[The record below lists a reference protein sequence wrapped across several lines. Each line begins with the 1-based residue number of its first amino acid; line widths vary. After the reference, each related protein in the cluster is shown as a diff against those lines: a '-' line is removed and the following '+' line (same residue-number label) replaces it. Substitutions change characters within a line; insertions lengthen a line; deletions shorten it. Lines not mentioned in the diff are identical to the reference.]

1 MVPNLKSSLEGLR
14 IVSFESRRAIEMA
27 EIIRSYGGESF
38 IAPSMREIP
47 LSENSAAT
55 DFIRQLEAGSVDF
68 LILLTG
74 VGTRTLVTAVAGKY
88 SPEKV
93 AAALKKTT
101 LITRGPKP
109 IAALRELGLKPAIT
123 APEPNTWRE
132 ILAELDRK
140 TELRGRVVAI
150 QEYGITNQELIAGL
164 EARGA
169 KVVRVPVYRW
179 SLPED
184 TAPLRSAIRKIL
196 DGRVDIALF
205 TNAIQVD
212 HLFHLAGEDQSE
224 QEMRHAFGQV
234 LIASVGP
241 LCTEALEHF
250 GLSVDLEPD
259 HPKMGRLVA
268 VLAQRG
274 RDLLQLK
281 RARRPPLA

>member
-1 MVPNLKSSLEGLR
+1 MIPSHKSSLEGLR
-14 IVSFESRRAIEMA
+14 IVSFESRRATEMA

-55 DFIRQLEAGSVDF
+55 NFIAQLEAGSLDY

-74 VGTRTLVTAVAGKY
+74 VGTRTLVAAVAGKY
-88 SPEKV
+88 SPERV
-93 AAALKKTT
+93 AAALQKTT
-101 LITRGPKP
+101 LVARGPKP

-140 TELRGRVVAI
+140 TELRRRLVAV
-150 QEYGITNQELIAGL
+150 QEYGITNQALIAGL
-164 EARGA
+164 ETRGA
-169 KVVRVPVYRW
+169 RVVRVPVYRW
-179 SLPED
+179 SLPEN

-196 DGRVDIALF
+196 DGQVDIALF

-212 HLFHLAGEDQSE
+212 HLFQLAKEDQSE
-224 QEMRHAFGQV
+224 QDLRQAFVQV

-268 VLAQRG
+268 DLAQRG

-281 RARRPPLA
+281 RAQRPPIA

>member
-1 MVPNLKSSLEGLR
+1 
-14 IVSFESRRAIEMA
+14 MA

-55 DFIRQLEAGSVDF
+55 DFIAQLEEGSFDF

-74 VGTRTLVTAVAGKY
+74 VGTRTLVAAVAGKY
-88 SPEKV
+88 SRERV
-93 AAALKKTT
+93 TAALQKTT
-101 LITRGPKP
+101 LVARGPKP

-140 TELRGRVVAI
+140 TEIRGRLVAV
-150 QEYGITNQELIAGL
+150 QEYGITNQALIAGL

-196 DGRVDIALF
+196 DGQVDIALF

-212 HLFHLAGEDQSE
+212 HLFHLAKEDQSE
-224 QEMRHAFGQV
+224 QDLRQAFVQV

-281 RARRPPLA
+281 RARRPPIA

>member
-1 MVPNLKSSLEGLR
+1 MIPSHKSTLKDLR
-14 IVSFESRRAIEMA
+14 MVSFESRRATEMA

-47 LSENSAAT
+47 ISENSAAT
-55 DFIRQLEAGSVDF
+55 DFIAKLEEGNFDF

-74 VGTRTLVTAVAGKY
+74 VGTRTLVEAVAGRY
-88 SPEKV
+88 PRERV
-93 AAALKKTT
+93 AAALQKTT
-101 LITRGPKP
+101 LVARGPKP
-109 IAALRELGLKPAIT
+109 IAALRELGLKAAII

-132 ILAELDRK
+132 ILTELDRK
-140 TELRGRVVAI
+140 TEIRGRLVAV
-150 QEYGITNQELIAGL
+150 QEYGITNQALIVGL

-196 DGRVDIALF
+196 DGQVDVALF
-205 TNAIQVD
+205 TNATQVD
-212 HLFHLAGEDQSE
+212 HLFHLAKEDQSE
-224 QEMRHAFGQV
+224 QDLRHAFVQV

-268 VLAQRG
+268 ALAQQG
-274 RDLLQLK
+274 RDLLKLK
-281 RARRPPLA
+281 RARRPPIA

>member
-47 LSENSAAT
+47 RSENSAAT

-93 AAALKKTT
+93 AAALQKTT

-224 QEMRHAFGQV
+224 QEMRQAFGQV